1 MPDID
6 TLLLTNLLGNGL
18 QSYGITDDV
27 FKTEAVSTLISK
39 LVNEIQNIR
48 TQQQGEVQQLQ
59 QKQNELLDSIDKTSK
74 IGDAMLDA
82 LKDKASPQPLPQQ
95 DMSAVESAQPA
106 QSVQQDQTPVPSAPD
121 AGMTPPPEMNV
132 PPAPDMGMPAP
143 DAGMVPPAQ
152 PAPDMIQID
161 PNMLGAV
168 QPRF

>member
-95 DMSAVESAQPA
+95 DMNAIESAQPA
-106 QSVQQDQTPVPSAPD
+106 PQEQPPVPPASD

-132 PPAPDMGMPAP
+132 PPAPDMGVPAT
-143 DAGMVPPAQ
+143 DAGMIPPAQ
-152 PAPDMIQID
+152 PAPDMMQID
-161 PNMLGAV
+161 PNMLGAI